1 MIITKESKNI
11 KEEKSLL
18 YTQAVERNRTCLNFF
33 SKINKSFKKKNLKTK
48 GLTLLIS
55 EQKIQCKLKS
65 QMITVNKRN
74 LKTLSL
80 LVSNSMPY
88 FTS

>member
-1 MIITKESKNI
+1 MLK
-11 KEEKSLL
+11 L
-18 YTQAVERNRTCLNFF
+18 F